1 MSPTPEKQ
9 SADPP
14 TGDCPDTSRRRR
26 PPQWEAVI
34 PILTQRETKALSS
47 PPAPPSPP
55 GRAPSRLRAPA
66 DSWWLVLGAQT
77 QESLLSGKTDP
88 SRAGKEGVPRAPTAL
103 HPGQDWEGG
112 PLPLRGARPRLGSP
126 GCCPAPGLP
135 RPRPHPRPTEPHR
148 EERKVKGRL
157 EDQPPHPAHPAPRP
171 PSSCPRDSPGL
182 GARETQ
188 DKSWPRGLGPRLSL
202 GILLCGLGII
212 SCGHQARYRGGSSV
226 MVIL

>member
-1 MSPTPEKQ
+1 MSLNPERQ
-9 SADPP
+9 SADLP
-14 TGDCPDTSRRRR
+14 TGDCPDTSRRRL
-26 PPQWEAVI
+26 PQWEAVI

-47 PPAPPSPP
+47 PPAPPSLP
-55 GRAPSRLRAPA
+55 GRAPSRLRATA

-77 QESLLSGKTDP
+77 QESLLSGNTDP
-88 SRAGKEGVPRAPTAL
+88 SRVGKEGVPRAPAAPSTQ
-103 HPGQDWEGG
+103 GRTGREG

-182 GARETQ
+182 GARQTQ
-188 DKSWPRGLGPRLSL
+188 DKSWPCGLGHRLSL
-202 GILLCGLGII
+202 SILLCGLGII
-212 SCGHQARYRGGSSV
+212 SCGPIRPGTEAAH
-226 MVIL
+226 L